1 MVLPTLM
8 GINRDCGLRAHKIGS
23 LIAEKLESLRA
34 RKPGH
39 SKRIT
44 DIYIFR
50 MSLGSDLVRY

>member
-1 MVLPTLM
+1 MDVN
-8 GINRDCGLRAHKIGS
+8 GDCGLRAHKIGS